1 MDFKQFLQNTPS
13 VLSKHIPYYLNWVSR
28 YKQFLKKSGIDHA
41 AASENEHTSF
51 LSILSEQRDPW
62 QVTQADRA
70 ITLYEQFQ
78 NFSLSASSGKKTDN
92 ENFGMGTQSNKQ
104 PNKNHTLT
112 DTWPEAFTVVRKHL
126 WLKHRSYATEKTYL
140 NWIHRF
146 AAFSGNKPPHRLSNE
161 DVKRYLS
168 HLAADRKVSPSTQQ
182 QAFNALLYLYR
193 SVLGINNIDIEGA
206 LRARSKRRLPV
217 VLTKVEVQTILSHM
231 KGTHKLMASLIYGS
245 GLRLAECLSLRVKD
259 IDFERCCLVIRM
271 GKGDKDRETLL
282 PEILI
287 EPLKVHLQ
295 KVKQQYLND
304 RKEGIKGVALPA
316 AIERKYSKSGEQWVW
331 YWVFPSPKLSINPYD
346 RTVRRHHLYP
356 TTLQKAFTKAV
367 GKAGTT
373 KQATIHTL
381 RHSFATHL
389 VENGYD
395 IRTIQELLGHSNLQT
410 TMIYTHIAQKHK
422 LGVKSPFD
430 LLNDSTH

>member
-1 MDFKQFLQNTPS
+1 MDFKQYLHNTPA
-13 VLSKHIPYYLNWVSR
+13 VPLEHVPYYLNWVSKYR
-28 YKQFLKKSGIDHA
+28 QFLKRSGIDYTES
-41 AASENEHTSF
+41 SEKQRLLF
-51 LSILSEQRDPW
+51 LSILSKHRDPW
-62 QVTQADRA
+62 QVAQADRA

-78 NFSLSASSGKKTDN
+78 NFSSSASSGRKTDN
-92 ENFGMGTQSNKQ
+92 KKFSMGTQSNKQ
-104 PNKNHTLT
+104 PNKNHALT

-126 WLKHRSYATEKTYL
+126 RLKHRSYATEKTYL

-168 HLAADRKVSPSTQQ
+168 HLAVNRKVSPSTQQ

-193 SVLGINNIDIEGA
+193 SVLGIDIIDIEGA
-206 LRARSKRRLPV
+206 LRARSKRRFPV
-217 VLTKVEVQTILSHM
+217 VLTKAEVQTILSHM
-231 KGTHKLMASLIYGS
+231 KGAHKLMASLIYGS

-287 EPLKVHLQ
+287 EPLKEHLR

-316 AIERKYSKSGEQWVW
+316 AIERKYSKAGEQWAW

-356 TTLQKAFTKAV
+356 TTLQKTFAQAV
-367 GKAGTT
+367 
-373 KQATIHTL
+373 KQAEVIKRATIHTL

-395 IRTIQELLGHSNLQT
+395 IRTIQELLGHNNLQT

-430 LLNDSTH
+430 SLNDSAH